1 MDRYLD
7 ILEDIL
13 HFDEDSDDEWDM
25 LLAETKREEESRSKR
40 RNKHRGSVPGIGPFV
55 VVELKVTKDSIT
67 IISLR
72 IVYMMLFFEGGFGWV
87 VLFSFEL

>member
-1 MDRYLD
+1 MDRYPD

-40 RNKHRGSVPGIGPFV
+40 RNKHRGSVPGHRIIRRGR
-55 VVELKVTKDSIT
+55 VEGHERLS
-67 IISLR
+67 R
-72 IVYMMLFFEGGFGWV
+72 LFR
-87 VLFSFEL
+87 SELCI

>member
-1 MDRYLD
+1 MDRYPD

-40 RNKHRGSVPGIGPFV
+40 RNKHRGSVPGYRIIRRGR
-55 VVELKVTKDSIT
+55 VEGHERLYHDYSH
-67 IISLR
+67 R

>member
-1 MDRYLD
+1 MDRYPD

-40 RNKHRGSVPGIGPFV
+40 RNKHRGSVPFK
-55 VVELKVTKDSIT
+55 EQKKEEQDHS
-67 IISLR
+67 S
-72 IVYMMLFFEGGFGWV
+72 W
-87 VLFSFEL
+87 SS

>member
-1 MDRYLD
+1 MDRYPD

-40 RNKHRGSVPGIGPFV
+40 RNKHCGSVPDHRIIRRGR
-55 VVELKVTKDSIT
+55 VEGHERLK

-72 IVYMMLFFEGGFGWV
+72 IVYMMLFFEGGFRWV

>member
-1 MDRYLD
+1 MDRYPD

-13 HFDEDSDDEWDM
+13 HFDEDSDDEWDI
-25 LLAETKREEESRSKR
+25 LLAETKREEESGAKEGISIVVPFQAT
-40 RNKHRGSVPGIGPFV
+40 GSFA

-72 IVYMMLFFEGGFGWV
+72 IVYMMLSFEGGFGWV